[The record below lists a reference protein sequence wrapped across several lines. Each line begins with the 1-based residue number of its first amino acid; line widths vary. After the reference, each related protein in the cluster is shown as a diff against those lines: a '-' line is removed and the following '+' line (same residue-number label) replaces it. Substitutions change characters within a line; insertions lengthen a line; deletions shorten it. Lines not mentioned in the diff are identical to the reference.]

1 MGGATPSG
9 GLNLNINWKE
19 HRWAIFFCLVAT
31 IGALCYG
38 YDTIYYTGIQGM
50 RYFARDYGQQEA
62 DGSYELGT
70 TFLSVSASIIYV
82 GEFCGALLAA
92 PINDKLGRKAV
103 FACAATCIIIG
114 AIVQVCAYRI
124 AGVFYL
130 GRVFVG
136 LGVGQFTATCLMYVA
151 DVAPSAIRGPAL
163 MMFQFMQSIAQ
174 FVGACVNQGTENI
187 DGAAQYRLPM
197 GLLIILP
204 LTMLILLTIT
214 PESPVWYMSKN
225 RRGDAK
231 KSLEKINRSAPSY
244 NAETDLKV
252 IEDQINL
259 EREMAAESSWSSL
272 FLDPVERRKLFYAC
286 GVMFVQQINGIQ
298 FWYTYGVV
306 FAQSI
311 GVGEPFT
318 INTIIYVVQI
328 ITVGLSVVFG
338 NRIRRRTNLLVC
350 TIGMLASL
358 VAVGGLGTA
367 KDAEGN
373 FSRGV
378 GIGIVVFAYFNIVFY
393 NFSIGTLSYTIASEM
408 AVGRNRN
415 KITSCALGT
424 FFFTVWLMVFTSPYM
439 YYDANLGPM
448 VGFVYAGTTLL
459 LLAYSWFCVGET
471 TGRTNDELER
481 FFIENIPVRLWIS
494 HVFEN
499 DTSSSVYSDGKEKD
513 ATALAVRVKQKV

>member
-1 MGGATPSG
+1 MGGAVPAG
-9 GLNLNINWKE
+9 GLNLNIKWSE
-19 HRWAIFFCLVAT
+19 HRWAIFYCLVAT

-50 RYFARDYGQQEA
+50 KFFARDYGVQQA
-62 DGSYELGT
+62 DGTYELGT

-82 GEFCGALLAA
+82 GEFLGAILAA
-92 PINDKLGRKAV
+92 PINDRFGRKAV
-103 FACAATCIIIG
+103 FACASTCIIIG
-114 AIVQVCAYRI
+114 AIIQVCAYGI
-124 AGVFYL
+124 DGVFYV

-174 FVGACVNQGTENI
+174 FVGACVNQGTETI

-197 GLLIILP
+197 ALLTILP
-204 LTMLILLTIT
+204 LTMLILLIFT
-214 PESPVWYMSKN
+214 PESPVWYMAKN
-225 RRGDAK
+225 RREDAK
-231 KSLEKINRSAPSY
+231 KALVKINRSSPDYDVAP
-244 NAETDLKV
+244 DLKV

-259 EREMAAESSWSSL
+259 DREMAAESSWISL
-272 FLDPVERRKLFYAC
+272 ITDPVERRKLIYAC
-286 GVMFVQQINGIQ
+286 GVMFAQQINGIQ

-338 NRIRRRTNLLVC
+338 NRMNRRTNLLVC
-350 TIGMLASL
+350 TIGMLVSL
-358 VAVGGLGTA
+358 VCVGGLGTT
-367 KDAEGN
+367 KDADGN
-373 FSRGV
+373 FSRGI

-415 KITSCALGT
+415 KITACALGT
-424 FFFTVWLMVFTSPYM
+424 FFFTVWLMVFTSPYL
-439 YYDANLGPM
+439 YYDAGLGPM
-448 VGFVYAGTTLL
+448 VGFVYAGTTLFT
-459 LLAYSWFCVGET
+459 LAYSWFCVGET
-471 TGRTNDELER
+471 TGRTNAELER
-481 FFIENIPVRLWIS
+481 FFVEKIPVREWS
-494 HVFEN
+494 THVFEN
-499 DTSSSVYSDGKEKD
+499 DAASSIYGPEKEKD
-513 ATALAVRVKQKV
+513 AAVSAQVEEKA